1 MRHKKA
7 IISIAAIII
16 VTWIL
21 ISSLSSV
28 PVINSSGSGSGG
40 GSNGG
45 SGPSSGLGSGFGSG
59 FGFNFPTF
67 NFKFP
72 NLNLNFG
79 LIFKAT
85 HFHIQWPTFNLTL
98 PPLNLNTAK
107 TNSSASKL
115 GGGGGGNSGH
125 GSSSSVQNKINV
137 IDQILLN
144 PIFLIII
151 VGIVG
156 VIMAVYI
163 VKNAGKH
170 PRKPRNKKGET
181 KQEYRETFDSRKENM
196 DDLPSNVIQEN
207 RESISNL
214 SKVIS
219 LKNFKGWGGN
229 GFIQPDIPVDMPLIW
244 QEQDPLNVNVYKAM
258 EINSTDPEFRGKIGE
273 GRFNVSIGRGIN
285 KIMGQWND
293 GKEEKD
299 IYGINIWNDAQKQMM
314 GNLGTKLMNALKN
327 NTLREI
333 RESSEFKNV
342 VENIDD
348 SDKLIKIYERIYYGK
363 KSINIKEYYDFLRY
377 IKNTMKDPKMYM

>member
-1 MRHKKA
+1 MRYKKA
-7 IISIAAIII
+7 IISIAAIVL

-28 PVINSSGSGSGG
+28 PVINSSSSGSGG

-45 SGPSSGLGSGFGSG
+45 SGSSSGLGSGLGSG

-67 NFKFP
+67 SFKFP
-72 NLNLNFG
+72 NLNLNLG

-98 PPLNLNTAK
+98 PPTNLNSAK
-107 TNSSASKL
+107 TNSTSSHP
-115 GGGGGGNSGH
+115 GGGGGNSGH
-125 GSSSSVQNKINV
+125 GPSSNVQNKINV

-151 VGIVG
+151 IGIVG
-156 VIMAVYI
+156 AIMAVYL

-170 PRKPRNKKGET
+170 PRKPRNKKEEA

-196 DDLPSNVIQEN
+196 DDLPSNAMQEN
-207 RESISNL
+207 RESISKLPN
-214 SKVIS
+214 VIN

-244 QEQDPLNVNVYKAM
+244 QEQDPLNVNVCKAM
-258 EINSTDPEFRGKIGE
+258 EINSTDPKFQGTIGE
-273 GRFNVSIGRGIN
+273 GRFNVSIGIGLN

-314 GNLGTKLMNALKN
+314 GNLGMKLMNALRN

-333 RESSEFKNV
+333 RGSNEFRNV

-348 SDKLIKIYERIYYGK
+348 SDKLIRIYERIYYGK